1 MLHPSRWVPR
11 SHHVFGL
18 LSVGAAM
25 GIPYW
30 VFAQVRPAAQTV
42 VSTDAGLT
50 DRARVGVD
58 APGASPSSRDA
69 GVALVSRADAQ
80 AACAPQVLPLVAPD
94 GMIGCRR
101 DSECVI
107 RMSSC
112 CPPCGW
118 RANLYRAVN
127 VARQGAY
134 ARLAC
139 PEQFAPGLRG
149 GVGCGDCAGGP
160 PRGLRAVCVAR
171 QCRMEVPAE
180 RRDCRE

>member
-1 MLHPSRWVPR
+1 MVHPSRWVPR
-11 SHHVFGL
+11 SHNVFGL

-25 GIPYW
+25 VIPYL
-30 VFAQVRPAAQTV
+30 VFAQVRPSAQPTV
-42 VSTDAGLT
+42 TTDGGLA

-58 APGASPSSRDA
+58 AQGASSSHQDA
-69 GVALVSRADAQ
+69 GIALVSRADAQ
-80 AACAPQVLPLVAPD
+80 APCAPQVLPLVAPAA
-94 GMIGCRR
+94 MTACRR

-107 RMSSC
+107 RLSSC

-118 RANLYRAVN
+118 RADLYRAVN

-139 PEQFAPGLRG
+139 PQQFAPGISG
-149 GVGCGDCAGGP
+149 GVGCGACAGGP

-171 QCRMEVPAE
+171 QCRMELVAE
-180 RRDCRE
+180 RGECRE